1 MLADHLVKTK
11 KELKKVRKEVI
22 EDIFIKSNFND
33 LPKRTAADKALSD
46 EVFNIDK
53 SPKYDGYQRGL
64 DSVVDQFF
72 DNKSSSNT
80 SGGAVRNETNNVKT
94 ATR

>member
-11 KELKKVRKEVI
+11 RELKKVRKEVI
-22 EDIFIKSNFND
+22 EDIFMKSNFKD
-33 LPKRTAADKALSD
+33 LPKRTASDKALND
-46 EVFNIDK
+46 KVFNIDK
-53 SPKYDGYQRGL
+53 SPKYDGYQRRL

-80 SGGAVRNETNNVKT
+80 SGGAVRNETKNVKI